1 MLSIL
6 VVDDHELVRMS
17 LREMLE
23 EHPGWLVCG
32 EAANGLEAVGKALTL
47 NPDVAILDLKMPE
60 LGGLEATRRIR
71 LAAPRTEVL
80 ILTGFESDQL
90 AADATAAGAHGLV
103 LKGGEAGE
111 VIRAIEALEQH
122 RVYPHRDR
130 SPRESGAGQDLA
142 APRARRLTPREL
154 EIAQLL
160 AEGKTNWIIGVI
172 LGISVK
178 TVETHRAN
186 ILGKLGLE
194 SVVELVRYAVR
205 TQLIEL

>member
-6 VVDDHELVRMS
+6 VADDHELVRMS

-23 EHPGWLVCG
+23 EHPGWRVCG
-32 EAANGLEAVGKALTL
+32 EASNGLEAVQQAARLG
-47 NPDVAILDLKMPE
+47 PDVAIMDLRMPE
-60 LGGLEATRRIR
+60 MGGLEATRRIR
-71 LAAPRTEVL
+71 LASPGTEVL
-80 ILTGFESDQL
+80 ILTGFESAQL
-90 AADATAAGAHGLV
+90 ADDAMAAGAHGLA
-103 LKGGEAGE
+103 LKGSGADE
-111 VIRAIEALEQH
+111 VVKAVEALEHHQILL
-122 RVYPHRDR
+122 RPNRL
-130 SPRESGAGQDLA
+130 PREGGAGLDLSPA
-142 APRARRLTPREL
+142 RVRRLTPREL

-160 AEGKTNWIIGVI
+160 AEGKTNWTIGVI

-194 SVVELVRYAVR
+194 SVVELVRYALR